1 MCRVSLAEVGVCEAV
16 QRMKFSIDL
25 VFRVMYLKTLGI
37 TGVKGVCRGA
47 GL

>member
-25 VFRVMYLKTLGI
+25 VFRVIYFKKLEIADGP
-37 TGVKGVCRGA
+37 VACRE
-47 GL
+47 